1 VLLNYRVYVLAL
13 AYALCFGV
21 ELTTHNVIALYL
33 FNHFGLSLTASG
45 LLGTWLAAAVTGVL
59 SGRSRHQQQQQYML
73 SSKIGR
79 ANAQHAPRWRQYA
92 LYMLLH
98 TAVCCIA

>member
-1 VLLNYRVYVLAL
+1 MLTNYRLYVLAL

-45 LLGTWLAAAVTGVL
+45 LLGE
-59 SGRSRHQQQQQYML
+59 
-73 SSKIGR
+73 
-79 ANAQHAPRWRQYA
+79 RWDMFMMFDRCFA
-92 LYMLLH
+92 RD
-98 TAVCCIA
+98 C

>member
-1 VLLNYRVYVLAL
+1 VLNYRVFLLAL

-45 LLGTWLAAAVTGVL
+45 VLGA
-59 SGRSRHQQQQQYML
+59 
-73 SSKIGR
+73 
-79 ANAQHAPRWRQYA
+79 
-92 LYMLLH
+92 
-98 TAVCCIA
+98 

>member
-1 VLLNYRVYVLAL
+1 VLCNYRVYLLAL

-45 LLGTWLAAAVTGVL
+45 FLGACFWLLECLTWKIWQR
-59 SGRSRHQQQQQYML
+59 SGSCRDSCC
-73 SSKIGR
+73 
-79 ANAQHAPRWRQYA
+79 AQR
-92 LYMLLH
+92 
-98 TAVCCIA
+98 